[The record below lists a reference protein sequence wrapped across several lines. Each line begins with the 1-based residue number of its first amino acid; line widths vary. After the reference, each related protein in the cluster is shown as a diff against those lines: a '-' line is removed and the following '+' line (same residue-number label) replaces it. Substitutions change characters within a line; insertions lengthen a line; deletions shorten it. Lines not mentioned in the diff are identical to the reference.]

1 MPTSKAPAVEVMRL
15 YALLGFKIRQVR
27 EEKRISQ
34 ARLAEKVGLTRTSVT
49 NLEKGRQR
57 IPLHVLYQV
66 AKALDVEAGA
76 LLPVHADL
84 EAGMLQRL
92 ILSRSRFSDLS
103 PTERR
108 WVETLVSGSPATSR
122 PVKGK
127 ES

>member
-1 MPTSKAPAVEVMRL
+1 MATSKAPAVEAERL

-27 EEKRISQ
+27 EGKKISQ

-57 IPLHVLYQV
+57 VPLHVIYQV
-66 AKALDVEAGA
+66 AKALGVETAA

-103 PTERR
+103 LTERR
-108 WVETLVSGSPATSR
+108 WVETLVSGSPAAGR
-122 PVKGK
+122 PVKEK